1 MLKNMSKNTRLYYS
15 ISSAAKHSGI
25 SKSIISAAV
34 KSKELRSK
42 RTPKGKGKNSSV
54 EIDKTDFAIWE
65 KEYNETRRQ
74 GTNAQKNGQEELK
87 RTAENDPKNVIK
99 TKELEFD
106 VKYKTQRIKDL
117 ENRVVELETER
128 NDWKGQ
134 ATTLLLTHQ
143 PKAQEPEL
151 SIEKPHINVLSAV
164 LFGAGGF
171 VLLAV
176 LLVFGVIF
184 EPQIA
189 ELLRF

>member
-1 MLKNMSKNTRLYYS
+1 MSTNTRLYYS

-34 KSKELRSK
+34 KSKGLRSK

-54 EIDKTDFAIWE
+54 DIDKTDFAIWE

-74 GTNAQKNGQEELK
+74 STNTQKNEIEELK
-87 RTAENDPKNVIK
+87 RTAENDPKNAIK
-99 TKELEFD
+99 TKELELD
-106 VKYKTQRIKDL
+106 VKYKSQRIKDL

-143 PKAQEPEL
+143 PKAPEPEL
-151 SIEKPHINVLSAV
+151 PIAKPKTNVLSAALLGV
-164 LFGAGGF
+164 GGF
-171 VLLAV
+171 IVFSVIGVLAV
-176 LLVFGVIF
+176 LFA
-184 EPQIA
+184 PQIA
-189 ELLRF
+189 ELLRLQ